1 MCENLATVYSLDH
14 FMNLEYD
21 LRQTPLFK
29 GIDNNTLDGII
40 ERTIVTKKRYQKGD
54 IVVPQNNPIDYL
66 YLLVDGAVSTEML
79 TPEGNIINIDILDT
93 VVPLALAF
101 IYADQP
107 KFPVAVVAMQ
117 PTLIYLLSKEKLRI
131 EMMKNETLFSNF
143 LQLTATITTF
153 LSAKVAMLSVKSLK
167 SKIARYILDHT
178 TEERSSFTL
187 NRNQTQLAEYF
198 GVQRPSLART
208 IGELVAE
215 GIITVDKRK
224 ITVCRR
230 QGLVELGG

>member
-1 MCENLATVYSLDH
+1 MMRN
-14 FMNLEYD
+14 
-21 LRQTPLFK
+21 
-29 GIDNNTLDGII
+29 
-40 ERTIVTKKRYQKGD
+40 
-54 IVVPQNNPIDYL
+54 
-66 YLLVDGAVSTEML
+66 EML
-79 TPEGNIINIDILDT
+79 F
-93 VVPLALAF
+93 A
-101 IYADQP
+101 
-107 KFPVAVVAMQ
+107 
-117 PTLIYLLSKEKLRI
+117 
-131 EMMKNETLFSNF
+131 NF

-178 TEERSSFTL
+178 TEERMSFTL

-230 QGLVELGG
+230 QGLVECMM